1 VTDLDTAVRTVVDRC
16 LGIQAGE
23 NVLVICDPDRV
34 DIGTALQQG
43 ALALGADAVLTV
55 LPPRP
60 ERGTE
65 PPPAVAAA
73 FSNTDVYLAP
83 CLPSLSHTKAR
94 KAATDKGIR
103 GATLPGVD
111 AELLARLMSADF
123 DLMAQ
128 RSKAVA
134 DLLTNADEAHV
145 TCGKGTDL
153 RLDLQ
158 GRTAIPDDGDLTAK
172 AAFGNLPCGEG
183 FIAPL
188 NGEGQLVATTVG
200 GLGLAEEGTITLT
213 VEDGNLVEATGA
225 TGARFIAH
233 LIEHGDLGRNLA
245 ELGVGTNDKAKLTG
259 NVLEDEKIIGTV
271 HIAFGASAA
280 IGGNVAVPVH
290 DDCVIVDPTLTIGGT
305 TVVDNGR
312 FAL

>member
-1 VTDLDTAVRTVVDRC
+1 MSDLDTAVRTVVDRC
-16 LGIQAGE
+16 LGIRAGE

-34 DIGTALQQG
+34 DIGTALLDG
-43 ALALGADAVLTV
+43 ALELGADAVMTV

-73 FSNTDVYLAP
+73 FTSTDVYLAP

-94 KAATDKGIR
+94 KAATDRGIR

-123 DLMAQ
+123 DVMAARSQ
-128 RSKAVA
+128 RVA
-134 DLLTNADEAHV
+134 DLLTQSDEAHV
-145 TCGKGTDL
+145 TCPKGTDL
-153 RLDLQ
+153 RLDLR

-188 NGEGQLVATTVG
+188 DGEGQLVATTVG

>member
-1 VTDLDTAVRTVVDRC
+1 
-16 LGIQAGE
+16 
-23 NVLVICDPDRV
+23 
-34 DIGTALQQG
+34 
-43 ALALGADAVLTV
+43 
-55 LPPRP
+55 
-60 ERGTE
+60 
-65 PPPAVAAA
+65 
-73 FSNTDVYLAP
+73 
-83 CLPSLSHTKAR
+83 
-94 KAATDKGIR
+94 
-103 GATLPGVD
+103 
-111 AELLARLMSADF
+111 
-123 DLMAQ
+123 MAH

-213 VEDGNLVEATGA
+213 VEGGNLVEATGA

>member
-1 VTDLDTAVRTVVDRC
+1 MSDLETAVQTVVGRC
-16 LGIQAGE
+16 LGIKPDE

-34 DIGTALQQG
+34 DIGTALQEG
-43 ALALGADAVLTV
+43 ARKLGADAVLTV

-73 FSNTDVYLAP
+73 FTNTDVYLAP

-123 DLMAQ
+123 DQMAE
-128 RSKAVA
+128 RSRRVA

-145 TCGKGTDL
+145 TCPSGTDL
-153 RLDLQ
+153 TLNLE
-158 GRTAIPDDGDLTAK
+158 GRTAIPDDGDLTAP

-188 NGEGQLVATTVG
+188 DGNGQLVATTVG

-213 VEDGNLVEATGA
+213 VENGNLTEATGT

-233 LIEHGDLGRNLA
+233 LIEHGDKGRNLA
-245 ELGVGTNDKAKLTG
+245 ELGVGTNDRAHLTG
-259 NVLEDEKIIGTV
+259 NVLEDEKIMGTV

-290 DDCVIVDPTLTIGGT
+290 DDCVIVEPTLTIGGT
-305 TVVDNGR
+305 TVVDRGK
-312 FAL
+312 FVL